1 MNYLNF
7 ESAMSSKRMRRYLNA
22 CGGDKRKAQ
31 MLYRLNLRLSQE
43 MFTVISCYEVS
54 LRNAIDRIMSEA
66 MGEDWLRDAI
76 LPGGFFDNP
85 LFSRTTRIMHKAYN
99 ELVENKNYSCSKML
113 SAMEFG
119 VWKYMFSA
127 SQYRASGRRLL
138 KVFPNKPKS
147 SAQMQYNNQYVFN
160 EMDAINRLR
169 NRIAH
174 HEPICFLQNQ
184 ETISTSHLLDCYY
197 RILDL
202 FKWMDIDSKS
212 LLYGLDHVISISQ
225 QIEILRNRVYIDQQ

>member
-1 MNYLNF
+1 
-7 ESAMSSKRMRRYLNA
+7 
-22 CGGDKRKAQ
+22 
-31 MLYRLNLRLSQE
+31 
-43 MFTVISCYEVS
+43 
-54 LRNAIDRIMSEA
+54 
-66 MGEDWLRDAI
+66 
-76 LPGGFFDNP
+76 
-85 LFSRTTRIMHKAYN
+85 
-99 ELVENKNYSCSKML
+99 
-113 SAMEFG
+113 
-119 VWKYMFSA
+119 
-127 SQYRASGRRLL
+127 
-138 KVFPNKPKS
+138 
-147 SAQMQYNNQYVFN
+147 MQYNNQYVFN

-197 RILDL
+197 RILAL